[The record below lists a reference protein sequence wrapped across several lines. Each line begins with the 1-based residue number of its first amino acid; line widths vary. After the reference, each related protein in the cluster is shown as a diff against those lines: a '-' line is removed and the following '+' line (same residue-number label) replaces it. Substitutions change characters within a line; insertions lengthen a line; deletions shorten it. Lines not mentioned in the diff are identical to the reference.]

1 MDTFELREK
10 ESGFELSGNRL
21 EKPMFYPEKE
31 GAILLVG
38 FLSRRM
44 GCELSI
50 YGRDGECKSKHVREP
65 TLPLKKK
72 TRGQRSNVHRR
83 YKRAA

>member
-1 MDTFELREK
+1 MDTYELREK
-10 ESGFELSGNRL
+10 ANGFELSGNRL
-21 EKPMFYPEKE
+21 EKPMFYPDKE

-38 FLSRRM
+38 FLSRRV

-50 YGRDGECKSKHVREP
+50 YGRDGECKSKHLREP
-65 TLPLKKK
+65 TMPSKKK
-72 TRGQRSNVHRR
+72 TRTQRGGVHRR

>member
-10 ESGFELSGNRL
+10 EGGFELSGNRL
-21 EKPMFYPEKE
+21 EQPMLYPDKE

-65 TLPLKKK
+65 AMPLKKK
-72 TRGQRSNVHRR
+72 TRRQKGSVQRG